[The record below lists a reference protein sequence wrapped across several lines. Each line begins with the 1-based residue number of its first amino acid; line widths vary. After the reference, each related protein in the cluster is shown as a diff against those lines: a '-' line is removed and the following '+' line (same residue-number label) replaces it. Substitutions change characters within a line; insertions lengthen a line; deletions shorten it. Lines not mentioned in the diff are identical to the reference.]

1 MLSDFL
7 VLTDKAA
14 ELLDE
19 LYEKAIEVEA
29 LCMQAPIIWD
39 AETND
44 DLATAKRGCNG
55 SKGDGI
61 SSPIPPCPL
70 RSLCLEAA
78 IESNSMHGVWGG
90 RSPSA
95 RMKMRAKRNRLT
107 KSPDGSL

>member
-14 ELLDE
+14 ALLDE
-19 LYEKAIEVEA
+19 LNEKAIEVQA

-39 AETND
+39 AETNE

-55 SKGDGI
+55 SKGDGVT
-61 SSPIPPCPL
+61 SPTPPCPI

-78 IESNSMHGVWGG
+78 IESNSLHGVWGG

-107 KSPDGSL
+107 DSPDGSS